1 MKKKNSS
8 LRLVNRKMII
18 VSSVIILVSLLCLSN
33 FFEVSS
39 ESQSEIDKAVS
50 YLKTQPQTA
59 WSTMALAGA
68 GESGIDLNHLKSVPD
83 GQKSSTTYAKYILAL
98 KAAGEN
104 PANFGNE
111 NYVEKLKAFYQNG
124 QFGEE
129 NYINDD
135 IWSILALGSIGQED
149 LAIVQDAKDYILSNQ
164 NPDGGWSYDISFS
177 SSDTNDTAVAIMALL
192 KAGVSNS
199 SSAIQ
204 NALNFLKSLQN
215 EDGGF
220 AYLAGSVSDSCSD
233 AWVVSAIYRVGQN
246 PGSSNW
252 TKNGKNALD
261 HLKSLQD
268 EDGGFWW
275 QSEGDNKFCSPY
287 AAISLL
293 EKYYPVQA
301 VQDLHHLRI
310 EGKDSN
316 ICDIKTNGG
325 TAMDLIIKGSE
336 ICGYDYLISEYPGM
350 GLYLAEINGQADWMY
365 MVNNISPMRG
375 ADSYYLEAGDEVL
388 WFSGGWLDKGWFQTM
403 VELTETEDMV
413 KIQVKYYDSTSNDW
427 QNLETE
433 GVKLKIGTSELTTNN
448 LGAIEIS
455 LNSIESGFYRI
466 FVETQIIDETGYIR
480 SEKVNLT
487 IGEAP
492 KEHQAGLRVEI
503 EKIEV
508 PPGEQGTISFLV
520 SPDILDFGKLK
531 PGESSSQN
539 LTINNKESEIYLEV
553 EVNGADVFQNNLE
566 VDEEFWQF
574 FLTELEANQE
584 KTLPVKLNIP
594 FNYDGDFGQ
603 QEGELTFWA
612 IKR

>member
-1 MKKKNSS
+1 MKKKN
-8 LRLVNRKMII
+8 LI
-18 VSSVIILVSLLCLSN
+18 VFSVIILVSLLYLSN

-39 ESQSEIDKAVS
+39 ESQSEINKAIS

-68 GESGIDLNHLKSVPD
+68 GESEIDLSHLESVPD
-83 GQKSSTTYAKYILAL
+83 DQKSSTTYAKYILAL

-104 PANFGNE
+104 PTNFGDE

-135 IWSILALGSIGQED
+135 IWSILALGSIGQEN
-149 LAIVQDAKDYILSNQ
+149 LAMVQDAKDYILSNQ
-164 NPDGGWSYDISFS
+164 NSDGGWSYDISFS
-177 SSDTNDTAVAIMALL
+177 SSDTNDTAAAIMALL
-192 KAGVSNS
+192 NAGVSGS

-204 NALNFLKSLQN
+204 DALNFLKSLQN

-220 AYLAGSVSDSCSD
+220 AYLAGSASDSCSD
-233 AWVVSAIYRVGQN
+233 AWVVSAIYSVGQD

-252 TKNGKNALD
+252 TKNGENALD

-287 AAISLL
+287 ALISLL
-293 EKYYPVQA
+293 EKYYPIETIQN
-301 VQDLHHLRI
+301 LYRLRI
-310 EGKDSN
+310 EGEDSN
-316 ICDIKTNGG
+316 ICDIKTNGK
-325 TAMDLIIKGSE
+325 TAMDLIIKGSK
-336 ICGYDYLISEYPGM
+336 ICGYDYLISEYSGM

-365 MVNNISPMRG
+365 MVNNISPMVG
-375 ADSYYLEAGDEVL
+375 ADSYYLETGDEVL
-388 WFSGGWLDKGWFQTM
+388 WFSGGWLDNGWFSTK
-403 VELTETEDMV
+403 VELTETENLV
-413 KIQVKYYDSTSNDW
+413 NIQVKYYNSTNNDW
-427 QNLETE
+427 QNLEIE
-433 GVKLKIGTSELTTNN
+433 GVRLKIGTFKLTTDN

-455 LNSIESGFYRI
+455 LNSLENGFYQI

-492 KEHQAGLRVEI
+492 AEHQAGLRVEI
-503 EKIEV
+503 ERIEIL
-508 PPGEQGTISFLV
+508 PGGQGTISFSV
-520 SPDILDFGKLK
+520 NPDTLDFGKLK

-539 LTINNKESEIYLEV
+539 LTIDNEESGIYLEI
-553 EVNGADVFQNNLE
+553 EMSGADVFQNNLE
-566 VDEEFWQF
+566 IDEEFWQF
-574 FLTELEANQE
+574 FLAEFEENQE
-584 KTLPVKLNIP
+584 KTFPVELTIP
-594 FNYDGDFGQ
+594 LNYDGDFGQ

-612 IKR
+612 IER